1 MRFDGFLPLATLLLA
16 LAMTG
21 CGGSK
26 DGTGVGESASAQ
38 SEGGV
43 EAPVDLPDEVFSE
56 ETGGREAYR
65 LIRTADASSLE
76 SAYEALDGR
85 AFTLRSEVEEVDP
98 QTGEVRARR
107 MRVVRFEPREADA
120 PERTVVRTD
129 SSGSF
134 GFGMLSGLFG
144 PDPQS
149 PLERNPLSALLPDQP
164 TYASTSGPGLY
175 RYRMLPDTTIGGAR
189 AIGARARIEPGAG
202 DETIRAIRLF
212 VTPEGGEVLYA
223 KIVRRQDALLFSER
237 STTSAS
243 IHPTGTG
250 EWMPA
255 HLEADVTVRVPFGDP
270 RRITTSRQFRS
281 VL

>member
-1 MRFDGFLPLATLLLA
+1 MRFDSFLRLATLLLA
-16 LAMTG
+16 LAVTA
-21 CGGSK
+21 CGGSE
-26 DGTGVGESASAQ
+26 DGTSAGDAASAP
-38 SEGGV
+38 SEEGV
-43 EAPVDLPDEVFSE
+43 EAPADLPDEVFSE
-56 ETGGREAYR
+56 EAGGRAAYD
-65 LIRTADASSLE
+65 LIRTADASTLE
-76 SAYEALDGR
+76 SAYDALSGR

-98 QTGEVRARR
+98 QTGEVLARR
-107 MRVVRFEPREADA
+107 MRLVRFEPRAGNT

-129 SSGSF
+129 STGSF
-134 GFGMLSGLFG
+134 GFGTLSGLFG
-144 PDPQS
+144 PDPDS
-149 PLERNPLSALLPDQP
+149 PLERNPLSALLPNQP

-189 AIGARARIEPGAG
+189 AVGARARIEPGAG

-212 VTPEGGEVLYA
+212 VTPDGGEVLYA